1 MATSEYADMKRSRA
15 SKKAA
20 ESIPAVKKAVAKSP
34 ILAAGTVTVRGKG
47 RDLEVLV
54 VHRALRNDWSLPK
67 GKLEV
72 DEFMPAGAVRE
83 TAEETTVQTVL
94 RAPVGTIRYK
104 SLGEP
109 KIVRYWLAQP
119 TDERIAKGE
128 IDFMPGWEPNEE
140 IDEIH
145 WLKPMKAKKLLTYN
159 HDVDILERAL
169 ELSPNTKPLILLRHA
184 EAEKRAVFAERH
196 NDEPPHDN
204 ERPLNELGF
213 SQTPRIADV
222 MRAYGITEVISSP
235 AVRCISTVVPHFV
248 DEREVKIVEEISEL
262 AFLEAPDATR
272 KASREFASNSAA
284 LAVVCHRP
292 VLPAM
297 VRAIAKVLRIAEPVP
312 KLKPGQFIVI
322 HRPVRQNFKLRK
334 GFVVTEHSGEHT
346 F

>member
-1 MATSEYADMKRSRA
+1 MKRNRA

-20 ESIPAVKKAVAKSP
+20 EPLPAVKKSVPKTP

-67 GKLEV
+67 GKLEIG
-72 DEFMPAGAVRE
+72 ELMPACAVRE

-128 IDFMPGWEPNEE
+128 IDFMPGWVPNEE

-145 WLKPMKAKKLLTYN
+145 WLKPIKAKKILTYS

-196 NDEPPHDN
+196 NGEPPHDH
-204 ERPLNELGF
+204 ERPLNESGF
-213 SQTPRIADV
+213 AQTPKIADV
-222 MRAYGITEVISSP
+222 LRAYGITNAISSP
-235 AVRCISTVVPHFV
+235 AARCVSTVVPHFV
-248 DEREVKIVEEISEL
+248 NESELKIVDAISEL
-262 AFLEAPDATR
+262 AFLDAPEATR
-272 KASREFASNSAA
+272 KASREFAANSAA
-284 LAVVCHRP
+284 LVVVCHRP

-297 VRAIAKVLRIAEPVP
+297 VRAIAKALRIAEPVP

-334 GFVVTEHSGEHT
+334 GLVVTEHSGEHT